1 MTIIPLGVGVGD
13 GPGVGLGEG
22 DGVGVAV
29 GVGVGVAVGVG
40 VGVRVGEGVGVGV
53 GLGVG
58 VDEGVG
64 VTVGEGVGL
73 GVGVGVG
80 VVSHELKGELVLRGL
95 GAAGAKSAELSPL
108 SSQPSP
114 ARTIAFV
121 FDGACADALPSK
133 QSFSEPKPT
142 KSTTDAPNGQPSPT
156 NVADVLTSATLPA
169 VALMLIEPVASGV
182 GNPFVP
188 PDPCASCTR

>member
-1 MTIIPLGVGVGD
+1 MTIIPFGVGVGD

-22 DGVGVAV
+22 DGVGV
-29 GVGVGVAVGVG
+29 GVGVEVGEG
-40 VGVRVGEGVGVGV
+40 VGVRVGEGVGV
-53 GLGVG
+53 
-58 VDEGVG
+58 
-64 VTVGEGVGL
+64 GVGL

-121 FDGACADALPSK
+121 FDGACAAALPSK
-133 QSFSEPKPT
+133 
-142 KSTTDAPNGQPSPT
+142 
-156 NVADVLTSATLPA
+156 
-169 VALMLIEPVASGV
+169 
-182 GNPFVP
+182 
-188 PDPCASCTR
+188 